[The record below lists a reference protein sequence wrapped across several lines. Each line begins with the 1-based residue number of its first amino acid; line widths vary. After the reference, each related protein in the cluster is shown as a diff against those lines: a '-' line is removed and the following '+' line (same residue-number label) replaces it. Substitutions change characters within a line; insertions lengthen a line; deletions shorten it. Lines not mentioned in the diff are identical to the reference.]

1 MGTKGPSGHVK
12 IDLVSTEV
20 VGKECAAEGAILLLE
35 DHDDFREMLRTY
47 LQRAGYRCEG
57 YSSALD
63 ALTVL
68 QGGKKVCLILLDLM
82 MPGLSG
88 FQFRTEQL
96 ADAALRDIP
105 VVVLTAGQHSLD
117 YHGNLEAVAYLQKPV
132 DFDQVLAV
140 VREHC
145 GPPGSNSS
153 VM

>member
-1 MGTKGPSGHVK
+1 MATMSFGHEQT
-12 IDLVSTEV
+12 SN
-20 VGKECAAEGAILLLE
+20 GAILLLE
-35 DHDDFREMLRTY
+35 DQDDFREMLKTY
-47 LQRAGYRCEG
+47 LEHAGYEVEG
-57 YSSALD
+57 YSSAVD

-68 QGGKKVCLILLDLM
+68 QGGRKVSLILLDLM

-88 FQFRTEQL
+88 FQFRTEQR

-117 YHGNLEAVAYLQKPV
+117 YHGNLGAVAYLQKPV
-132 DFDQVLAV
+132 DFDEVLAI

-145 GPPGSNSS
+145 GPPAPRTS